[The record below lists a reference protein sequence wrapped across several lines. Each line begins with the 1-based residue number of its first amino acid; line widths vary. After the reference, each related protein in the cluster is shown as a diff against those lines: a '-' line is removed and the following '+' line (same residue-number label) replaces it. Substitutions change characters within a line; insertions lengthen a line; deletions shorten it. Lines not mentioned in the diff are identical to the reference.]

1 MNAFRAEPIDDLG
14 FAKIDTHR
22 AMRQG
27 FPEVIFGSG
36 KTPEQV
42 ATIAVRI
49 LKHEQ
54 RVLITRVDDDQA
66 IAVAAK
72 LPAAVY
78 HESARCITI
87 ETKQQS
93 KRSGSIAVLCAGT
106 SDLPV
111 ADEAA
116 VTAGWEAYFEVLA
129 QGGTLEEASAAAYKA
144 CGSACDNY

>member
-1 MNAFRAEPIDDLG
+1 MTPQETAQLLKKFKLGEISEGEVLNAFRAEPIDDLG

-87 ETKQQS
+87 ETKQ
-93 KRSGSIAVLCAGT
+93 
-106 SDLPV
+106 PV
-111 ADEAA
+111 SYTHLRAHE
-116 VTAGWEAYFEVLA
+116 T
-129 QGGTLEEASAAAYKA
+129 
-144 CGSACDNY
+144 